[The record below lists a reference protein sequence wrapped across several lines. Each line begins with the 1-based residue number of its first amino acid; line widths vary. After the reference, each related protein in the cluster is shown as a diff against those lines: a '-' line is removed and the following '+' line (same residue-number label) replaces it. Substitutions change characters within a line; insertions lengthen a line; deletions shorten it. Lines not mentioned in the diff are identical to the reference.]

1 MTEWFENE
9 AFWEG
14 TFPFMFPDERMEAA
28 PEQVDKILALAECS
42 GGAVLDLCCGPGRHS
57 VELAKRG
64 FRVTGVDRTPFLLD
78 KARERGRAQ
87 GVDVEWIHQDMREF
101 SRPDAFDLATSMFTS
116 FGYFDDKG
124 EDRHVLANI
133 FLSLKAGGRLVM
145 EMMGKERLA
154 HIFQP
159 TSSQQLEDGTLL
171 VERREVFDDWTRIR
185 NEWIL
190 IKDDR
195 VTTFRLHH
203 TVYAGEELRTLLSD
217 AGFVDVRLF
226 GDLDGNPYGT
236 DATRLVAVAAKPA

>member
-1 MTEWFENE
+1 MSEWFENE

-14 TFPFMFPDERMEAA
+14 TFPFMFPAERMEAA
-28 PEQVDKILALAECS
+28 PEEVEKVLTLAECA
-42 GGAVLDLCCGPGRHS
+42 GGNALDLCCGPGRHS

-64 FRVTGVDRTPFLLD
+64 FRVTGVDRTPFLLN
-78 KARERGRAQ
+78 KARKRGKTE
-87 GVDVEWIHQDMREF
+87 GVDIEWIQKDMREF
-101 SRPDAFDLATSMFTS
+101 SRPDTFDVATSLFTS

-124 EDRHVLANI
+124 EDRQVLANI
-133 FLSLKAGGRLVM
+133 FASLKDGGRLVM

-159 TSSQQLEDGTLL
+159 TSSRQLEDGTLL
-171 VERREVFDDWTRIR
+171 VERREVFDDWTRVR

-203 TVYAGEELRTLLSD
+203 TIYSGEGLRTLLTG
-217 AGFVDVRLF
+217 AGFADIRLF
-226 GDLDGNPYGT
+226 GNLDGDPYGT
-236 DATRLVAVAAKPA
+236 EATRLVAVACKPT